1 MSFRLKILV
10 GTCLLAALLPS
21 MSVLADEPSPAAVEF
36 FEKKVRPLLV
46 EHCQE
51 CHGEKKQRGGL
62 RLDTKD
68 FVLKG
73 TDNGPGLVPGK
84 PDDSR
89 IMHAVKYE
97 DPELKMPPKAKL
109 PQESI
114 DILAEW
120 IKQGAAWPAD
130 APSQTAKSGD
140 AQAWKKHW
148 SFQPIVKPA
157 LPAVKNKAWI
167 RNDVDAFVLAK
178 LEAAGLTPS
187 QPADRRTLLRRA
199 YFDVIGLPP
208 SFAEVQAFE
217 QDTRPNAFELAV
229 DRLLASP
236 HYGERWARH
245 WLDVARYA
253 DTKGYVFQE
262 DRNYPQAFTYRDWVV
277 KAFNTDMPYDQ
288 FVAKQ
293 IAADQMVSEADQSD
307 LAAMGFLTLGRRFLN
322 NINDI
327 IDDRIDVVMRGTMGL
342 TVNCAR
348 CHDHKYDPI
357 PTQDYYS
364 LYGVFASSKEPKDGN
379 YPLRMVDDSN
389 PHNVHV
395 FVRGNSGNRGP
406 EAPRRFLLAVAGEG
420 RKNFEKGSGRLEL
433 AQAIVSPD
441 NPLTA
446 RVFVN
451 RAWTHYFGAGLVI
464 TPSDFGLRSSPPS
477 HPELLDELARGFI
490 DSKWSIKQLHRRI
503 LLSATYQQASV
514 SRPDGVKVDPE
525 NRLLWKQN
533 RRRLEFEGLRD
544 NLLAVSGQLD
554 PTLGGP
560 SVQLVSAPFPKRRT
574 LYGFID
580 RQNLPGLFRVFDLA
594 SPDAHTPQR
603 FTTTVPQQALFLL
616 NSPFLMETLTQ
627 LVNRPD
633 LAKLTD
639 PAEKIRLLYQLVYA
653 RQPTS
658 QELELGAAYLRSA
671 QESAATEIAILSPWQ
686 YGYGEFDTAA
696 GRLKS
701 FTPLP
706 KWTGQ
711 TWQGQDTLPDPQLG
725 WVVIHRGGGHP
736 GNDLQH
742 AVIRRWT
749 APRDGVL
756 QVRGNLRHRSEEGD
770 GVQCR
775 VISGRTGV
783 AGDWTAQ
790 MSETDTNVD
799 GLNVKA
805 GDQVDFYTD
814 CRTNPTNDSFLWRL
828 KLKLEPTS
836 VNERNEW
843 SSQSDFQGPQQ
854 GPRQGLLPVWERY
867 AQVLLMANEFVFV
880 D

>member
-1 MSFRLKILV
+1 MLMRLQTVV
-10 GTCLLAALLPS
+10 GACLL
-21 MSVLADEPSPAAVEF
+21 SVLFPTVPAFADEPSSPAAVEF

-51 CHGEKKQRGGL
+51 CHGDKKQRGGL
-62 RLDTKD
+62 RVDTREWI
-68 FVLKG
+68 LKG

-84 PDDSR
+84 PADSR
-89 IMHAVKYE
+89 ILRAVKYE
-97 DPELKMPPKAKL
+97 DDELKMPPKARL

-114 DILAEW
+114 DVLSEW
-120 IKQGAAWPAD
+120 IKQGAVWPTD
-130 APSQTAKSGD
+130 APSQTARGAD
-140 AQAWKKHW
+140 PDAWKQHW
-148 SFQPIVKPA
+148 AFQPILKPA
-157 LPAVKNKAWI
+157 LPTVKDKGWV

-199 YFDVIGLPP
+199 YFDVTGLPP

-217 QDTRPNAFELAV
+217 QDTRSNAFELAV
-229 DRLLASP
+229 DQLLASP

-262 DRNYPQAFTYRDWVV
+262 DRNYPHAYTYRDWVV
-277 KAFNTDMPYDQ
+277 KALNADLPYDQ
-288 FVAKQ
+288 FVARQ
-293 IAADQMVSEADQSD
+293 IAADQLVSEGDQGD

-322 NINDI
+322 NMNDI

-364 LYGVFASSKEPKDGN
+364 LYGVFASSKEPKDGDF
-379 YPLRMVDDSN
+379 PLRMVDDPK
-389 PHNVHV
+389 PHNVQV
-395 FVRGNSGNRGP
+395 FIRGNQGNRGP
-406 EAPRRFLLAVAGEG
+406 EAPRRFLLALAGEQ

-451 RAWTHYFGAGLVI
+451 RVWAHYFGTGLVI

-477 HPELLDELARGFI
+477 HSELLDDMARGFI

-503 LLSATYQQASV
+503 LLSATYQQASI
-514 SRPDGVKVDPE
+514 SRPEAAKIDPE
-525 NRLLWKQN
+525 NRLMWKMN

-544 NLLAVSGQLD
+544 NLLVVSGQLD
-554 PTLGGP
+554 RTLGGP
-560 SVQLVSAPFPKRRT
+560 AVQLVSAPFPKRRT

-580 RQNLPGLFRVFDLA
+580 RQNLPGLFRVFDMA

-633 LAKLTD
+633 LAQLTD
-639 PAEKIRLLYQLVYA
+639 PAAKIRLLYQLIYA
-653 RQPTS
+653 RQATS

-671 QESAATEIAILSPWQ
+671 QEAATTDLATLSAWQ
-686 YGYGEFDTAA
+686 YGYGEFDAA
-696 GRLKS
+696 ASRLKS
-701 FTPLP
+701 FTSIP
-706 KWTGQ
+706 KFTGQ
-711 TWQGQDTLPDPQLG
+711 AWQGQDKLPDPQIG
-725 WVVIHRGGGHP
+725 WVMLHSGGGHP

-756 QVRGNLRHRSEEGD
+756 QVRGKLRHRSDEGD

-775 VISGRTGV
+775 VISNRTGV

-790 MSETDTNVD
+790 KSETDTNVD
-799 GLNVKA
+799 GLTVKA
-805 GDQVDFYTD
+805 GDVVDFYTD
-814 CRTNPTNDSFLWRL
+814 CRTGPNSDSFLWNVT
-828 KLKLEPTS
+828 LKLEPTS
-836 VNERNEW
+836 PNERSEW
-843 SSQSDFQGPQQ
+843 NSQTDFQGSQQ
-854 GPRQGLLPVWERY
+854 GGLPVWERY